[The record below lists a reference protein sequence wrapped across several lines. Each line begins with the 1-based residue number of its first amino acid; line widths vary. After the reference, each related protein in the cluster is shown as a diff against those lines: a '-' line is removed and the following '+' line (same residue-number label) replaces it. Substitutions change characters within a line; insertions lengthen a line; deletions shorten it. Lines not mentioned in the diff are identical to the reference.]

1 MKRFVLAIAALVLAF
16 NAAYAVPAM
25 RGVKKTITLSDGSKY
40 VAELVGDENA
50 HYYRTADGRGLQ
62 LKEGKWQFVNVD
74 SLKALGAQ
82 RLAEKNLAR
91 RNRARLPE
99 VNPNNFKGTKRG
111 LVILVQFYGGPDF
124 IYGKNEFLDYFNKV
138 GYNKDGMGGS
148 VHDYFLEQ
156 SYGQFDL
163 EFDVVGPYTMPR
175 GLAYYTANNDRN
187 VGEMVKTAVKNAD
200 AEVNYKDYDWD
211 NDGFV
216 DQVYVIYQGYGEAQG
231 AENTIWPHE
240 FNLVSSTGSTYI
252 SQDGVAVNTYACSSE
267 LHGNGIDDTGLID
280 GIGTA
285 CHEFSHCLGIPDFYD
300 TNGSNW
306 GMDVWDLMDYGCY
319 NGNYGYVPCGYT
331 SYERMY
337 SGWLTPI
344 ELTSAQRICNMPCLT
359 DSPTAYIIYNKA
371 NRDEFYLLENHQRKG
386 FDSEIF
392 GHGMIVLHVD
402 YSKSV
407 WDKNQVNITKS
418 RQRMSIIAADN
429 TYDGAGAT
437 ASSDPFPGT
446 DNVTALTDETTPAA
460 DLNTKNSDG
469 TFLMHAPITNIDE
482 AGGLIS
488 FDFNGGKATIGTPVA
503 NEAQNVSDKESGFTA
518 DWTSVSGAKEY
529 QVHITRATEKKPWEN
544 LMLSENFQNCYT
556 KISGTTKDIGSNLDE
571 YLETK
576 GWTGEYLYR
585 SPYMLRVG
593 KPGAIGWIKSPL
605 IKAPSSGTVTFTIGV
620 VAVGT
625 SDTDA
630 TFTLFNASG
639 ASLGDAT
646 LNGIPSAAMAGAG
659 NYAFY
664 TFNVPAWSYGDFRIG
679 LENVANKANCYV
691 GFIGVFDGEYSY
703 DDLKNIHSLHSSD
716 NILSN
721 ISVGDFELSSGF
733 ASCEPTSFVLSEE
746 AKKSK
751 RKASLVVEDAG
762 LVTTSQT
769 NYTFSG
775 LQPGM
780 YSYRVRAVDSDGSVG
795 YWSNVV
801 NVDLRNAATY
811 IDNVRVDSPMTT
823 DGIVFDLSGR
833 RVNDVSKGIYIKNGK
848 KILR

>member
-1 MKRFVLAIAALVLAF
+1 MKRLVLAIATFVMAF
-16 NAAYAVPAM
+16 TAAYAVPAM
-25 RGVKKTITLSDGSKY
+25 RGVKKTITLSDGTKL
-40 VAELVGDENA
+40 VAELIGDENA

-62 LKEGKWQFVNVD
+62 LREGKWQFINVD
-74 SLKALGAQ
+74 SLMQLGEQ

-91 RNRARLPE
+91 RSRAKLPE
-99 VNPNNFKGTKRG
+99 VNPNTFKGTKRG

-138 GYNKDGMGGS
+138 GYNRDGMGGS

-175 GLAYYTANNDRN
+175 GISYYTANDDRN

-211 NDGFV
+211 GDGFV

-252 SQDGVAVNTYACSSE
+252 TQDGVAVNTYACSSE
-267 LHGNGIDDTGLID
+267 LHGNGKEDPGRID

-300 TNGSNW
+300 TNASNW

-371 NRDEFYLLENHQRKG
+371 NKDEFYLLENHQKKG
-386 FDSEIF
+386 FDSEIY
-392 GHGMIVLHVD
+392 GHGMLVLHVD

-407 WDKNQVNITKS
+407 WDKNQVNNTKS

-429 TYDGAGAT
+429 SYDSGGAS

-482 AGGLIS
+482 SNGLIT
-488 FDFNGGKATIGTPVA
+488 FDFNGSKASIGTPVA
-503 NEAQNVSDKESGFTA
+503 NEATNVSDKESAFTA
-518 DWTSVSGAKEY
+518 NWTSVSGAKEY
-529 QVHITRATEKKPWEN
+529 QVHVTRTIDKDPWESA
-544 LMLSENFQNCYT
+544 LLAETFEGFYT
-556 KISGTTKDIGSNLDE
+556 KISGTTKDVASSLDE
-571 YLETK
+571 NLTTS
-576 GWTGEYLYR
+576 GWTGMYLYR
-585 SPYMLRVG
+585 SPYFLRVG
-593 KPGAIGWIKSPL
+593 KSGAIGWVKTPL
-605 IKAPSSGTVTFTIGV
+605 IKAPTSGTATFLVGVT
-620 VAVGT
+620 AVGT
-625 SDTDA
+625 GETEA
-630 TFTLFNASG
+630 TLSLFNSNG
-639 ASLGDAT
+639 SSLGDAS
-646 LNGIPSAAMAGAG
+646 LNGIPSVAAVGAG
-659 NYAFY
+659 NFAFF
-664 TFNVPAWSYGDFRIG
+664 TLHVKSWSYGDFYFS
-679 LENVANKANCYV
+679 LKNVADKANFYL
-691 GFIGVFDGEYSY
+691 GFLGVFDGEYSY
-703 DDLKNIHSLHSSD
+703 EELKGSNRINSLNNLLSVCADGVELPADGISLEPSS
-716 NILSN
+716 
-721 ISVGDFELSSGF
+721 V
-733 ASCEPTSFVLSEE
+733 AWTEE
-746 AKKSK
+746 ALKVR
-751 RKASLVVEDAG
+751 RKITSVAGEDM
-762 LVTTSQT
+762 VTSSQT
-769 NYTFSG
+769 SYSFKG
-775 LQPGM
+775 MQPGI
-780 YSYRVRAVDSDGSVG
+780 YTYKVRAVDADGSVG
-795 YWSNVV
+795 YWSNSIT
-801 NVDLRNAATY
+801 VDLQNAATD
-811 IDNVRVDSPMTT
+811 INSVVVDSARP
-823 DGIVFDLSGR
+823 DNGYIYDLSGR
-833 RVNDVSKGIYIKNGK
+833 RLDSVSKGIYIKNGK